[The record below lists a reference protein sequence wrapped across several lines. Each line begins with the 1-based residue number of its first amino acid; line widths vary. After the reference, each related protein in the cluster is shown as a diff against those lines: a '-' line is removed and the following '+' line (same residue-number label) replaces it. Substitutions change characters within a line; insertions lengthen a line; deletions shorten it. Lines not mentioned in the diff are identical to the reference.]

1 MVSRSF
7 GWAVVN
13 MQQEVVVESSE
24 VINSL
29 VNAVYDVIFVHKMKL
44 LKHSKWLLFY
54 TSYTRQDCR
63 SIQRMLIL

>member
-44 LKHSKWLLFY
+44 LKHSK
-54 TSYTRQDCR
+54 
-63 SIQRMLIL
+63 